1 MLFHLI
7 IFPNSSKYRKNRAR
21 HEAFFKMLTHFLV
34 IEDNSRFSIHN
45 AFVKRRG
52 LVYIKVMAMG
62 SKTSDDLGWLGYII
76 LGVWII
82 NGVLVSFLLTR
93 IDSIVNGQ
101 LYGYGLQFSR
111 EWAEPYWTSLNLI
124 YVFMGVPIALSSI
137 VLALAL
143 RMRKQRLGYLI
154 RRKTKPEMEVFVKVP
169 ETKVEGEAEKEQA
182 MARQENDFVTE
193 EPRIEQKQQEILPA
207 EAAVEKHEPTTDNSL
222 VISCPSCGKVF
233 SRPLIMLDFSGGKTR
248 LVNICPFCN
257 HVLGEAFDEK
267 KDGKDAK

>member
-1 MLFHLI
+1 MLSPFLLLSITHD
-7 IFPNSSKYRKNRAR
+7 FP
-21 HEAFFKMLTHFLV
+21 FIMLLLNA
-34 IEDNSRFSIHN
+34 ENLSMSR
-45 AFVKRRG
+45 
-52 LVYIKVMAMG
+52 VMAMG

-124 YVFMGVPIALSSI
+124 YVFMGVPMALSSI

-154 RRKTKPEMEVFVKVP
+154 RRKSKPEMEVFVKVP

-182 MARQENDFVTE
+182 LATQEKTSVTE
-193 EPRIEQKQQEILPA
+193 EPRIEQKQQETLPT
-207 EAAVEKHEPTTDNSL
+207 EAAVEKHEATADNAL
-222 VISCPSCGKVF
+222 VISCPSCGKFF
-233 SRPLIMLDFSGGKTR
+233 SRPLIMLDFSSGKTR
-248 LVNICPFCN
+248 LVNICPYCN
-257 HVLGEAFDEK
+257 HKLGEVPEEKDEK
-267 KDGKDAK
+267 KGSGMGT

>member
-1 MLFHLI
+1 M
-7 IFPNSSKYRKNRAR
+7 
-21 HEAFFKMLTHFLV
+21 
-34 IEDNSRFSIHN
+34 SR
-45 AFVKRRG
+45 
-52 LVYIKVMAMG
+52 VMAMG
-62 SKTSDDLGWLGYII
+62 SKTSDDLGWLGYLI

-82 NGVLVSFLLTR
+82 NGLLVAFLLTR

-101 LYGYGLQFSR
+101 LYGYGLQYNR
-111 EWAEPYWTSLNLI
+111 EWAEPYLTSLNLI

-154 RRKTKPEMEVFVKVP
+154 RRKTKPEMEVFVEVP
-169 ETKVEGEAEKEQA
+169 ETKVDGEAEKEQTLA
-182 MARQENDFVTE
+182 TQERISVTE
-193 EPRIEQKQQEILPA
+193 EPCVEQKQQETLPA
-207 EAAVEKHEPTTDNSL
+207 EAAVEKHEATTDNAL
-222 VISCPSCGKVF
+222 IISCPSCGKFF

-267 KDGKDAK
+267 KDGKDAE